1 MILDPLNAGQV
12 PTVTL
17 ARLPAASTVPA
28 GTSYRL
34 TGSFAADVTSII
46 LSAHPGTNNTQV
58 WKGEATS
65 VSAAPAVA
73 LFPANAII
81 TWNQVAS

>member
-17 ARLPAASTVPA
+17 ARLPAATTVPA

-34 TGSFAADVTSII
+34 LGSFAADVTSI
-46 LSAHPGTNNTQV
+46 S
-58 WKGEATS
+58 
-65 VSAAPAVA
+65 
-73 LFPANAII
+73 
-81 TWNQVAS
+81 